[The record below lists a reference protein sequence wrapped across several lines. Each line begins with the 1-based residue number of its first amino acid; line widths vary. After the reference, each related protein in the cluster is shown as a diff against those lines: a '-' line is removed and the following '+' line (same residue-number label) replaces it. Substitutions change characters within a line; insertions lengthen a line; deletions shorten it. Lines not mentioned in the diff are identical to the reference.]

1 MTTKDLQDKMVIG
14 TCLRGQFTVT
24 IKFRGNTYSC
34 KSNDTT
40 AYDCICDDDGEFW
53 YYPSKKQALLALWRE
68 CKRAN
73 NLK

>member
-1 MTTKDLQDKMVIG
+1 MTNKELQDKMVIG

-34 KSNDTT
+34 KSNDTL
-40 AYDCICDDDGEFW
+40 AYDCIRDDELVF
-53 YYPSKKQALLALWRE
+53 YTSKKQALLALWNE

>member
-1 MTTKDLQDKMVIG
+1 MTTKELQDKMVIG

-34 KSNDTT
+34 KSNDTL
-40 AYDCICDDDGEFW
+40 AYDCIRGDEHVF
-53 YYPSKKQALLALWRE
+53 YASEKIALLALWKE